1 MKVKRVKLSLI
12 LMVVFIII
20 IGFITLIPLLWM
32 IVTSFKT
39 ESEASALIPTLL
51 PTSTTLDNYIDL
63 FKQLRFEKYII
74 SSVIVVLLS
83 FMGILVNS
91 FAGFAFE
98 KYEFKGK
105 EILFYI
111 VLTTMMI
118 PAQVTMIPVYLMLN
132 RVGLTNNYL
141 GIVLPGLANG
151 YLIFMYRSF
160 MSTVPNEIME
170 AARIDG
176 TSELQVF
183 YKIAL
188 PVIKPALSIQ
198 IVLTFISGWNSFLWP
213 LILSN
218 DERYY
223 TLSVALNI
231 MKNHYIGYFGLQMAG
246 AAIMLLP
253 VIIVFAFFQKNII
266 DGSVTSGI
274 K

>member
-51 PTSTTLDNYIDL
+51 PTSITLGNYIDL

-83 FMGILVNS
+83 FIGILVNS

-105 EILFYI
+105 EVLFYI

-176 TSELQVF
+176 TSEFQVF

-246 AAIMLLP
+246 ATIMLLP
-253 VIIVFAFFQKNII
+253 VIIVFVFFQKNII

>member
-105 EILFYI
+105 EVLFYI

-141 GIVLPGLANG
+141 GIVIPGLANG

-176 TSELQVF
+176 TSEFQVF